1 MLQGLIDELAGSGI
15 DLRFSRVK
23 TPVMEVMRRTSLA
36 AAIGEDHFYLRES
49 GGVDAYLAEQGLN

>member
-36 AAIGEDHFYLRES
+36 DAIGEDHFYLTVS
-49 GGVDAYLAEQGLN
+49 GGVDAYLAEKGLN